1 MSTLP
6 KIGDVIQVVVCR
18 VCHSYAIM
26 LFDEG
31 YTGLLHISEL
41 SHKFIRSFSGYCKV
55 GNIYTVKVIDV
66 DEEKGSVR
74 VSLKQMT
81 ANDRRKTLKPEPIDE
96 SKIDFTALQERLSN
110 WIQEDDSS
118 EGE

>member
-6 KIGDVIQVVVCR
+6 KIGDVIQGVVCR

-55 GNIYTVKVIDV
+55 GNIYAVKVIDV
-66 DEEKGSVR
+66 DETKRSVK
-74 VSLKQMT
+74 VSLKQMSSQ
-81 ANDRRKTLKPEPIDE
+81 DRKKALQPCAIDIEQVDFAVLE
-96 SKIDFTALQERLSN
+96 SKLPEWVQE
-110 WIQEDDSS
+110 
-118 EGE
+118 